1 MARVISQAGFS
12 TEAGQLDG
20 RARCRIPIVR
30 ADSMIAKYTD
40 QAANERTFL
49 AWIRTGLAV
58 AAFGLF
64 LVKLNVLFDAIG
76 AGTPPHPAAE
86 HAAAFAAI
94 GAHYAGL
101 GMVVIGIAI
110 IGGSSADF
118 ERTRR
123 AINRD
128 EIIQMPQSRTESML
142 SAALAIAVVIF
153 CIYLA
158 VL

>member
-1 MARVISQAGFS
+1 
-12 TEAGQLDG
+12 
-20 RARCRIPIVR
+20 
-30 ADSMIAKYTD
+30 MIARYTD
-40 QAANERTFL
+40 HAANERTFL

-58 AAFGLF
+58 AAFGFF

-76 AGTPPHPAAE
+76 DGSPPHPAAE
-86 HAAAFAAI
+86 NAGAFAAV
-94 GAHYAGL
+94 AAARYAGL
-101 GMVVIGIAI
+101 AMVVIGIAI
-110 IGGSSADF
+110 IGRSGGGY

-128 EIIQMPQSRTESML
+128 EVIQMPQSRAESLL
-142 SAALAIAVVIF
+142 SVALAIAVAIF